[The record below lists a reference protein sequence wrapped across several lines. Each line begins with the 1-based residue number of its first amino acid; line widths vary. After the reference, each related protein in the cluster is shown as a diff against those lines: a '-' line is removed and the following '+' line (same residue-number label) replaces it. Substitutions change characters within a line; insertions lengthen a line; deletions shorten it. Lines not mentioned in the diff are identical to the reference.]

1 MRQMAHRAGASAARG
16 GPSKTPI
23 MALTDLLGTMRLVGV
38 TVSPMRR
45 VASRDARSR
54 PCASSG
60 QSPYPHEKRQLHERP
75 AAGCRVLHHGVEM
88 SDGGLD
94 ERGGRCIVDCGIQ
107 RALCAERAQAPLV
120 VHAERAC
127 EHRAPACVLE
137 VAVDVTPPE
146 GCDRSREANTR
157 LPLVVKGGG
166 VYGKRREDASRPSHG
181 LRRRVRPARSCTPGR
196 LRCSVPYAP
205 DIAAF
210 HCGQSR
216 GDPPCL
222 QA

>member
-75 AAGCRVLHHGVEM
+75 AADAASCTMESRCPTADSM
-88 SDGGLD
+88 S
-94 ERGGRCIVDCGIQ
+94 
-107 RALCAERAQAPLV
+107 A
-120 VHAERAC
+120 
-127 EHRAPACVLE
+127 
-137 VAVDVTPPE
+137 
-146 GCDRSREANTR
+146 
-157 LPLVVKGGG
+157 
-166 VYGKRREDASRPSHG
+166 EDAAS
-181 LRRRVRPARSCTPGR
+181 
-196 LRCSVPYAP
+196 
-205 DIAAF
+205 
-210 HCGQSR
+210 
-216 GDPPCL
+216 
-222 QA
+222 